1 MKAIKDID
9 DDMARQLQA
18 IITATDQHIRTLQAL
33 GLSGTAKLFAI
44 AKLDLMMNMHGISEQ
59 EFRAFCEALE
69 QGAATA
75 RKAEVIDLASKVGK
89 R

>member
-1 MKAIKDID
+1 
-9 DDMARQLQA
+9 MARQLQA
-18 IITATDQHIRTLQAL
+18 IIAATDQHIRALQAL
-33 GLSGTAKLFAI
+33 GLSSTARLFAI
-44 AKLDLMMNMHGISEQ
+44 AKLDLMMRMHGISEA

-75 RKAEVIDLASKVGK
+75 RAAEVIDLAASKAGK

>member
-1 MKAIKDID
+1 
-9 DDMARQLQA
+9 MARQLQDIVA
-18 IITATDQHIRTLQAL
+18 VTNQHIRTLQAL

-44 AKLDLMMNMHGISEQ
+44 ARLDLLMNMHGISEQ

-69 QGAATA
+69 QGAGTA
-75 RKAEVIDLASKVGK
+75 REAEVIDLAASKSGK

>member
-1 MKAIKDID
+1 
-9 DDMARQLQA
+9 MARQLQA
-18 IITATDQHIRTLQAL
+18 IIAATDQHIRTLQAL
-33 GLSGTAKLFAI
+33 GLSSTARLFAI
-44 AKLDLMMNMHGISEQ
+44 AKLDLVIRTHGISEG

-75 RKAEVIDLASKVGK
+75 REAEVIDLAASKSGK